1 MRWWVHDKRTILLVM
16 DAPKCECEFKIDL
29 YIGYY
34 SHHILRIM
42 CGFFNIPLNMQGCET
57 GSTVYLSHARRLESL
72 AVCRCHCKSNR
83 VSLVILRPRVLVWP
97 GFEPSTSCLA
107 YRRLSNRAAVSS
119 KISGFRY
126 NAMFTF
132 MIFILTF
139 SLCSRFGF
147 ISSCCFCS
155 LWIQPWSGT
164 HQGIRPSSFLLTAF
178 TAPHPLISTIIISP
192 VDHL

>member
-1 MRWWVHDKRTILLVM
+1 MN
-16 DAPKCECEFKIDL
+16 APKCECEFKIDL

-164 HQGIRPSSFLLTAF
+164 HQGIRPSSFLSTAF
-178 TAPHPLISTIIISP
+178 TAPPLISTIIISP

>member
-1 MRWWVHDKRTILLVM
+1 MN
-16 DAPKCECEFKIDL
+16 APKCECEFKIDL

-34 SHHILRIM
+34 SHMHHILRIM

-72 AVCRCHCKSNR
+72 ADCRCHCKSNR

-107 YRRLSNRAAVSS
+107 YRRLSNGAAVSS

-164 HQGIRPSSFLLTAF
+164 HQGIRPSSFLSTAF
-178 TAPHPLISTIIISP
+178 TAPSLISTIIISP

>member
-1 MRWWVHDKRTILLVM
+1 MN
-16 DAPKCECEFKIDL
+16 APKRECEFKIDL

-155 LWIQPWSGT
+155 LWIQPCWHPSGDT
-164 HQGIRPSSFLLTAF
+164 PFFVLINSILGSSPDLQN
-178 TAPHPLISTIIISP
+178 HHDRVSSTVSNTGGSLGSDP
-192 VDHL
+192 